1 MGSSVKSE
9 PAADR
14 AGRTRGKAGR
24 GVVPTA
30 AIQGEL
36 GSFSHVAALKALGD
50 EAQVFQCRT
59 FREAFEAV
67 ARGDARFG
75 VLPIENS
82 LVGSIHENYDLLAE
96 YRLPIVGETEV
107 RVSLSLLAR
116 PGTRLQAVRR
126 VHSHPVALSQCRR
139 FLASL
144 PDVEPVASYD
154 TAGSVWEVLER
165 GSVRDAAI
173 GSPYAAKLYGALVL
187 AEGIEDDPQNFTR
200 FLVVSQT
207 PVSPRG
213 AHKTSL
219 MLTLRHEPGSL
230 SRALEP
236 LARHGLNLT
245 KIESRPLRGR
255 PWEYV
260 FYLDVYG
267 FEEASAAVA
276 ELREVAADVRV
287 LGRYEP
293 AGAGEIRS
301 GSSS

>member
-1 MGSSVKSE
+1 MGSSVE
-9 PAADR
+9 LQRAAHHDGPPRGR
-14 AGRTRGKAGR
+14 AGRA
-24 GVVPTA
+24 VVPTV

-50 EAQVFQCRT
+50 ETRVLQCRT

-67 ARGDARFG
+67 TRGDAPYG
-75 VLPIENS
+75 VVPIENS
-82 LVGSIHENYDLLAE
+82 LVGSIYENYDLLAD

-126 VHSHPVALSQCRR
+126 VHSHPVALNQCRR

-144 PDVEPVASYD
+144 TDVEPVASYD
-154 TAGSVWEVLER
+154 TAGSVWEVMER

-173 GSPYAAKLYGALVL
+173 GSPFAAKLYGALVL

-200 FLVVSQT
+200 FLVVAQG
-207 PVSPRG
+207 PVTPRG

-230 SRALEP
+230 WRALEP
-236 LARHGLNLT
+236 LAKRGLNLT
-245 KIESRPLRGR
+245 KIESRPIRGR

-260 FYLDVYG
+260 FYLDVCG
-267 FEEASAAVA
+267 SEDASKAVS
-276 ELREVAADVRV
+276 ELGEVAAEVRV
-287 LGRYEP
+287 LGCY
-293 AGAGEIRS
+293 AVRS
-301 GSSS
+301 ET